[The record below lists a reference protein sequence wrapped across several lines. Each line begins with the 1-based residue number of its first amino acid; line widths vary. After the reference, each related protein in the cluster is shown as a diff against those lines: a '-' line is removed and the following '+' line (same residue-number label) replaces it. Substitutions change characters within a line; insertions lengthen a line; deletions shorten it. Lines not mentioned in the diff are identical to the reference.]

1 MDSAKKPFYHY
12 KKEEVYKTKPPLASM
27 DSTKKSAQSN
37 HLTLTKTLSKLLHP
51 RHNNTSN
58 FLQSLVSSSSSPS
71 TSFRFTPNTYTSEEM
86 ESLLGQLFASVS
98 SIKAAYAQLQLA
110 QSPYDPESIQS
121 ADLAVVTE
129 LRRVSDLKRGFFSHS
144 LQLSSP
150 LQSQILEQHSLL
162 KTYEITSKKLESD
175 VDQKDSQLI
184 SLRSEL
190 SQLNLKIRELEMKA
204 YPGKTLASLDGL
216 HLSGLNPTHFLC
228 ALRFAVNSIRN
239 FVRLMVEHMIHAGW
253 DMDAAVKAVHPGT
266 TLKSSAHRSFYFE
279 SYICNIMFS
288 DFHMKDFNLEF
299 LQDREKWDSSK
310 FFHEFMLMKSLN
322 IKELLQGREDSFIIE
337 FKLFLSAKYLSMV
350 QSKMELSF
358 FGDLDQRNTIKSLR
372 EYPNSEWFMG
382 FAEMARRVWLL
393 HCLFFSF
400 GLERKV
406 SIFQFRKG
414 ARFSE
419 VYMENVL
426 ADESGGAAKVPT
438 NRDKVVGF
446 TVVPGFQVGM
456 TLIQAR
462 VYLSSGMD

>member
-12 KKEEVYKTKPPLASM
+12 KKEEVNKTKPPLASM
-27 DSTKKSAQSN
+27 DSTKKSPPSN

-51 RHNNTSN
+51 RHNTSS
-58 FLQSLVSSSSSPS
+58 FPEPLVSSSSSPS
-71 TSFRFTPNTYTSEEM
+71 SSFRITTYTYTSEEM

-110 QSPYDPESIQS
+110 QSPYDPASIQS

-129 LRRVSDLKRGFFSHS
+129 LRRVSDLKRAFVNHS

-150 LQSQILEQHSLL
+150 LQSQINEQHSLL
-162 KTYEITSKKLESD
+162 KTYEITTKQLEFD
-175 VDQKDSQLI
+175 VDQKDFLLI

-190 SQLNLKIRELEMKA
+190 SQLNLKIREFEMKL
-204 YPGKTLASLDGL
+204 YPGKTMASLDGL

-228 ALRFAVNSIRN
+228 TLRFAVNSIRN
-239 FVRLMVEHMIHAGW
+239 FVRLMVEHMIHACW
-253 DMDAAVKAVHPGT
+253 DMDAAAKAVHPGT
-266 TLKSSAHRSFYFE
+266 KLKSSAHRSFYFE

-288 DFHMKDFNLEF
+288 DFHKKDFNLEF
-299 LQDREKWDSSK
+299 LQDREKWDSTK
-310 FFHEFMLMKSLN
+310 FFHEFMSMKSLTT
-322 IKELLQGREDSFIIE
+322 KEILHGSEDNFTIG

-350 QSKMELSF
+350 QPKMELSF
-358 FGDLDQRNTIKSLR
+358 FGDLDQRNMIKSCR

-406 SIFQFRKG
+406 SIFQVRKG
-414 ARFSE
+414 TRFSE
-419 VYMENVL
+419 VHMENAV
-426 ADESGGAAKVPT
+426 ADESSGAAKVPT
-438 NRDKVVGF
+438 YRDKVVGF

-462 VYLSSGMD
+462 VYLSGMD